1 MCVIIY
7 DMDYKIILDIALACA
22 LLLGGW
28 VFKMVFGY
36 MKEMRDQHNALLEK
50 TRQDY
55 RELQGTITELAL
67 SIPEKY
73 VSKDDFGHAMKSFG
87 HRFDRLEEKLDA
99 VLSDN
104 KNK

>member
-1 MCVIIY
+1 
-7 DMDYKIILDIALACA
+7 MDYKIILDIALASA

-36 MKEMRDQHNALLEK
+36 MKEMRDQHNTLLEK
-50 TRQDY
+50 TRHDY
-55 RELQGTITELAL
+55 RELHENITDLAL

-73 VSKDDFGHAMKSFG
+73 VSKDDFSNAMKTFG

-99 VLSDN
+99 VLSD